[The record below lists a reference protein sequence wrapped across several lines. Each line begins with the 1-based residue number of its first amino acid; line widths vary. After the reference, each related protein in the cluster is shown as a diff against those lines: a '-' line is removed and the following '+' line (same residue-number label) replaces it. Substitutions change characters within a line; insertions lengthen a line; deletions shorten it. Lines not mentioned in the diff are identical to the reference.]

1 MVLFRIIKGYLRL
14 FLSATQRV
22 TSFQTNRMVAIPTL
36 FIPIPFRLF
45 GQKWL
50 SLHPIQTSLTIMT
63 DLTHYTSEAITL
75 LSSLISI
82 PSISREEEKVADF
95 LQNYIE
101 ENGIMTGRSGNNIW
115 CISPMFDIK
124 KPTILLNSH
133 IDTVKPVNGWRK
145 HPFTAKM
152 EDGKLYGLG
161 SNDAG
166 ASVVSLFQVYRHL
179 SATQQAYNL
188 IFLASC
194 EEEVSGKNGIESVLP
209 QLPPITLGIVGE
221 PTEMHPAIAEKGLMV
236 LDVQAH
242 GKAGH
247 AARNEGDNAI
257 YKALDDIQWF
267 RTHRFPKESP
277 LLGPVKM
284 SVTQVNA
291 GTQHNVIPD
300 LCSFVVDI
308 RSNECYS
315 NEELYQEICS
325 HIQSEAKA
333 RSFRLNSSRID
344 LEHPFVQRAIRLG
357 RTPFG
362 SPTLSDQALMKFP
375 SVKMGP
381 GKSSRS
387 HTADEF
393 IMISEIEEAI
403 SMYIKILDGLI
414 L

>member
-1 MVLFRIIKGYLRL
+1 MK
-14 FLSATQRV
+14 
-22 TSFQTNRMVAIPTL
+22 TN
-36 FIPIPFRLF
+36 
-45 GQKWL
+45 
-50 SLHPIQTSLTIMT
+50 
-63 DLTHYTSEAITL
+63 LTHYSSEAITL

-82 PSISREEEKVADF
+82 PSTSREEEQVADF

-101 ENGIMTGRSGNNIW
+101 ESGIMTGRSGNNIW

-145 HPFTAKM
+145 HPFTAKL
-152 EDGKLYGLG
+152 ENGKLYGLG

-166 ASVVSLFQVYRHL
+166 ASVVSLFEAYRYL
-179 SATQQAYNL
+179 SATEQAYNL

-209 QLPPITLGIVGE
+209 QLPPIALGVVGE

-236 LDVQAH
+236 LDVNAH

-247 AARNEGDNAI
+247 AARNEGENAI

-267 RTHRFPKESP
+267 REYRFSKESP

-291 GTQHNVIPD
+291 GTQHNVVPD
-300 LCSFVVDI
+300 ICSFVVDI

-315 NEELYQEICS
+315 NEELFQEICS

-333 RSFRLNSSRID
+333 RSFRLNSSHID
-344 LEHPFVQRAIRLG
+344 AKHPFVKRAVELG

-362 SPTLSDQALMKFP
+362 SPTLSDQALMRFP
-375 SVKMGP
+375 SVKIGP

-387 HTADEF
+387 HTADEY
-393 IMISEIEEAI
+393 IRVSEIEEAI
-403 SMYIKILDGLI
+403 GMYIKILDGLVI
-414 L
+414 